1 MPDAVVV
8 VIGEPDAG
16 RVRQGRKGDESVG
29 RLVAAFVDIHAVA
42 RADVDEDPF
51 ELPGPVAVPQRPDRM
66 TVSVVADR
74 FELNIRL
81 VTGNWSEGERGGRGL
96 RSSAP
101 GAGPRIDQPP
111 RRSARHRIRAAA
123 QPPAVR

>member
-74 FELNIRL
+74 FELNIRR
-81 VTGNWSEGERGGRGL
+81 VTGNWSEGELGGRG

-101 GAGPRIDQPP
+101 SGGARVDQPP
-111 RRSARHRIRAAA
+111 TRAAPQRIRACEE
-123 QPPAVR
+123 PSAVPT